1 MMNFVAIDVETANSD
16 VGSICQ
22 IGMTKYIKGKL
33 IDTYC
38 SFIRPQSSFSRMN
51 IDIHGIDSNQVKD
64 APSIF
69 DIYGNIIQF
78 IGNNVVVSYTD
89 FDQRAITKCLLD
101 HDLPLPSW
109 QWVDASVMVRDTCQ
123 RFSTSGYNLANVC
136 KEWRYAFDHHDAL
149 EDAKAC
155 GFVTTTILRENN
167 ASITKWLNA
176 QPSHSKNSNSR
187 TQRFTQNRSIE
198 GNEQGRFFGLNICFT
213 GELSI
218 KRAEV
223 ADIAARQGFHV
234 KAGVSKNL
242 NYLVV
247 GTPDLTLLNGH
258 DKSSKQRKS
267 ETLIA
272 EGVDINILT
281 EHDFLKML
289 KL

>member
-1 MMNFVAIDVETANSD
+1 MNFVAIDVETANSD

-22 IGMTKYIKGKL
+22 IGMAKYIKGKL

-38 SFIRPQSSFSRMN
+38 ILVRPQSSFSRIN
-51 IDIHGIDSNQVKD
+51 IDIHGIDTKQVKD

-69 DIYGNIIQF
+69 DIYGHIIQF
-78 IGNNVVVSYTD
+78 IGNNVVVSYTN
-89 FDQRAITKCLLD
+89 FDQRAITKCLSD
-101 HDLPLPSW
+101 HNLPLPSW

-167 ASITKWLNA
+167 ASIMEWLKD
-176 QPSHSKNSNSR
+176 QPSHPKNINS

-198 GNEQGRFFGLNICFT
+198 GNEEGRFFGLNICFT

-218 KRAEV
+218 KRVEIT
-223 ADIAARQGFHV
+223 DMAAKQGFHV
-234 KAGVSKNL
+234 KAGVSKKL

-267 ETLIA
+267 EMLIA
-272 EGVDINILT
+272 EGIDINIIT

>member
-1 MMNFVAIDVETANSD
+1 MNFVTIDVETANSD
-16 VGSICQ
+16 IGSICQ
-22 IGMTKYIKGKL
+22 IGIAKYVKGKL
-33 IDTYC
+33 IDTYS
-38 SFIRPQSSFSRMN
+38 SFVRPQSGFSRVN
-51 IDIHGIDSNQVKD
+51 IDIHGIDSNQVKN

-69 DIYGNIIQF
+69 DIYGSVLKF
-78 IGNNVVVSYTD
+78 IGNNIVVSYTD

-101 HDLPLPSW
+101 HGLPLPSW
-109 QWVDASVMVRDTCQ
+109 QWVDASIMVRDTCQ

-136 KEWRYAFDHHDAL
+136 KAWRYTFDHHNAL

-176 QPSHSKNSNSR
+176 QPVQPKNNNSGAR
-187 TQRFTQNRSIE
+187 RFTQNRSIE
-198 GNEQGRFFGLNICFT
+198 GNKQGRFFGLNICFT

-218 KRAEV
+218 KRAEI
-223 ADIAARQGFHV
+223 ADIAAKQGFHV
-234 KAGVSKNL
+234 KAGVSKKL
-242 NYLVV
+242 DYLVV
-247 GTPDLTLLNGH
+247 GTPDLTLFNGH

-267 ETLIA
+267 EALIA
-272 EGVDINILT
+272 EGITINIIT